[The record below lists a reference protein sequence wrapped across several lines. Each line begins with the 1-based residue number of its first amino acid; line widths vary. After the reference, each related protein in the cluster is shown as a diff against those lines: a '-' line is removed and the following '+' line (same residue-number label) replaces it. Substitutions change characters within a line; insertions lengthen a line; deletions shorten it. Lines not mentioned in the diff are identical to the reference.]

1 MLLEYFGMAI
11 GYALE
16 TRKQNVMKKAL
27 LFISAVF
34 FLMACGGVKKTQEAI
49 NTGNYQ
55 QAMNRALRN
64 LADNKDKKG
73 NQPYVLILE
82 EAFAKNMERELQNI
96 AFLERDG
103 NPANLEAIYKGYSQL
118 RQIQQRIRPLLPL
131 YIRDEN
137 RNARFDFKNFEE
149 DIIDSKD
156 RLSEYLYD
164 NALSLFNNASSKMDY
179 RRAYDDFR
187 YLDEINPGFADTK
200 EQMELA
206 YQRGLDY
213 VKVKMINDTQMV
225 IPSRLEEE
233 LLNFNTYG
241 LDDLWT
247 QYHNNPLENIK
258 YDYEMQVAF
267 RDINIS
273 PEQVNEKQF
282 IKEKQIVDGYK
293 YLEDEN
299 GNLVKDSLGNE
310 IKVDNYKTVTCN
322 YYQFTQQKLAQVTG
336 LVSFIDL
343 QSKQQLN
350 TYPLSSEFMFQHV
363 YANYNGDRRAL
374 DNDLVALLNL
384 AAVPFPSNEQMI
396 YDAGEDLK
404 ARLKEIVVRHR
415 FN

>member
-1 MLLEYFGMAI
+1 
-11 GYALE
+11 
-16 TRKQNVMKKAL
+16 
-27 LFISAVF
+27 
-34 FLMACGGVKKTQEAI
+34 
-49 NTGNYQ
+49 
-55 QAMNRALRN
+55 
-64 LADNKDKKG
+64 KKG
-73 NQPYVLILE
+73 NQPYIIILE

-96 AFLERDG
+96 AFLEKDG
-103 NPANLEAIYKGYSQL
+103 NPANLEAIYKSYSQL
-118 RQIQQRIRPLLPL
+118 REIQNRITPLLPL

-137 RNARFDFKNFEE
+137 RNAQFDFQNFDE

-156 RLSEYLYD
+156 RLSEYLYE
-164 NALSLFNNASSKMDY
+164 NALSLFKNASNKTDY

-200 EQMELA
+200 DQMEMA
-206 YQRGLDY
+206 YQKGLDF
-213 VKVKMINDTQMV
+213 VKVKMINDTQVV
-225 IPSRLEEE
+225 IPERLEEE

-241 LDDLWT
+241 LDNLWT

-267 RDINIS
+267 REINIS

-282 IKEKQIVDGYK
+282 IKEKQVVDGYK

-310 IKVDNYKTVTCN
+310 IKVDNYRTVTCN
-322 YYQFTQQKLAQVTG
+322 YYQFTQQKMAQVTG
-336 LVSFIDL
+336 LVSFVDL
-343 QSKQQLN
+343 HTKQQLN
-350 TYPLSSEFMFQHV
+350 TYPLSSEFLFQHV
-363 YANYNGDRRAL
+363 YANYNGDKRAL
-374 DNDLVALLNL
+374 DNELVALLNL
-384 AAVPFPSNEQMI
+384 GAVPFPSNEQMV

>member
-1 MLLEYFGMAI
+1 
-11 GYALE
+11 
-16 TRKQNVMKKAL
+16 MKKAL
-27 LFISAVF
+27 LYLSVIVF
-34 FLMACGGVKKTQEAI
+34 LIACGGVKKTQEAI

-55 QAMNRALRN
+55 QAINSALRN

-73 NQPYVLILE
+73 HQPYVLMLE
-82 EAFAKNMERELQNI
+82 EAFSKNMERELQNI
-96 AFLERDG
+96 SYLEKDG

-118 RQIQQRIRPLLPL
+118 KNIQQRIRPLLPL
-131 YIRDEN
+131 YLRDEG
-137 RNARFDFKNFEE
+137 RDARFNFKNFDEV
-149 DIIDSKD
+149 IIDSKD
-156 RLSEYLYD
+156 RLSEYLFD
-164 NALSLFNNASSKMDY
+164 NALSLYNNASSKLDY
-179 RRAYDDFR
+179 RRAYEDFR
-187 YLDEINPGFADTK
+187 YLDEINPGFGDTK

-206 YQRGLDY
+206 YQKGLDF

-225 IPSRLEEE
+225 IPNRLEEE

-247 QYHNNPLENIK
+247 QYHSNPLNEVK

-282 IKEKQIVDGYK
+282 IKEKQVVDGYK

-310 IKVDNYKTVTCN
+310 IKVDNFKTVTCN

-336 LVSFIDL
+336 TVSYIDL
-343 QSKQQLN
+343 QTKQQLN
-350 TYPLSSEFMFQHV
+350 TYPLASEFVFQHV

-374 DNDLVALLNL
+374 DNNLIALLNL
-384 AAVPFPSNEQMI
+384 GAVPFPSNEQMV

>member
-1 MLLEYFGMAI
+1 
-11 GYALE
+11 
-16 TRKQNVMKKAL
+16 MKKAL
-27 LFISAVF
+27 LIFSSVF
-34 FLMACGGVKKTQEAI
+34 LFLACGGVKKTQEAI

-55 QAMNRALRN
+55 QAINSALRN
-64 LADNKDKKG
+64 LADNKDKRG
-73 NQPYVLILE
+73 HQPYVLILE

-96 AFLERDG
+96 AFLEKDG
-103 NPANLEAIYKGYSQL
+103 NPANLEAIYKGYSNL
-118 RQIQQRIRPLLPL
+118 RQIQERIRPLLPL

-137 RNARFDFKNFEE
+137 RNARFNFKNFDE
-149 DIIDSKD
+149 DIIDSKE
-156 RLSEYLYD
+156 RLSDYLYD
-164 NALSLFNNASSKMDY
+164 NAVSLFNNASSKMDY
-179 RRAYDDFR
+179 RKAYEDFR

-200 EQMELA
+200 EQMEVA

-213 VKVKMINDTQMV
+213 VKVKMVNDTQMV
-225 IPSRLEEE
+225 IPNRLEEE

-267 RDINIS
+267 REINIS

-282 IKEKQIVDGYK
+282 VKEKQVKDGYR

-310 IKVDNYKTVTCN
+310 IKVDNFKTVTCN

-343 QSKQQLN
+343 QTKQQLN

-363 YANYNGDRRAL
+363 YANYSGDRRAL

-384 AAVPFPSNEQMI
+384 AAVPFPSNEQMV

-404 ARLKEIVVRHR
+404 AKLKQIIVRHR

>member
-1 MLLEYFGMAI
+1 MAWLLVMPLKTTNHNI
-11 GYALE
+11 
-16 TRKQNVMKKAL
+16 MKKAL
-27 LFISAVF
+27 LIFSTVF
-34 FLMACGGVKKTQEAI
+34 LFLACGGVKKTQEAI

-55 QAMNRALRN
+55 QAINGALRN
-64 LADNKDKKG
+64 LADNKDKRG
-73 NQPYVLILE
+73 NQPYVLMLE

-96 AFLERDG
+96 AFLEKDG
-103 NPANLEAIYKGYSQL
+103 NPANLEAIYKGYTQL
-118 RQIQQRIRPLLPL
+118 RQIQERIRPLLPL
-131 YIRDEN
+131 YVRDEN
-137 RNARFDFKNFEE
+137 RNARFNFGNFDE
-149 DIIDSKD
+149 DIIDSKE
-156 RLSEYLYD
+156 RLSGYLYD
-164 NALSLFNNASSKMDY
+164 NALSLFQNATSKMDY
-179 RRAYDDFR
+179 RKAYEDFR

-200 EQMELA
+200 EQMEIA

-213 VKVKMINDTQMV
+213 VKVKMVNDTQVV
-225 IPSRLEEE
+225 IPQRLEEE

-267 RDINIS
+267 REINIS

-282 IKEKQIVDGYK
+282 VKEKQVKDGYR

-310 IKVDNYKTVTCN
+310 IKVDNFKTVTCN
-322 YYQFTQQKLAQVTG
+322 YYQFTQQKMAQVTG
-336 LVSFIDL
+336 LVSFVDL
-343 QSKQQLN
+343 QTKQQLN
-350 TYPLSSEFMFQHV
+350 TYPLSSEFLFQHV
-363 YANYNGDRRAL
+363 YANYSGDRRAL

-384 AAVPFPSNEQMI
+384 GAVPFPSNEQMV

-404 ARLKEIVVRHR
+404 AKLKQIIVRHR

>member
-1 MLLEYFGMAI
+1 MLLEYFGMAL
-11 GYALE
+11 GYASK
-16 TRKQNVMKKAL
+16 TRKRNVMKKAL
-27 LFISAVF
+27 LFISTFVF
-34 FLMACGGVKKTQEAI
+34 LLACGGVKKTQEAI

-55 QAMNRALRN
+55 QAMNRALSN

-73 NQPYVLILE
+73 NQPYIIILE

-96 AFLERDG
+96 AFLEKDG

-118 RQIQQRIRPLLPL
+118 REIQNRITPLLPL
-131 YIRDEN
+131 YVRDEN
-137 RNARFDFKNFEE
+137 RNAQFDFQNFDE

-156 RLSEYLYD
+156 RLSEYLYE
-164 NALSLFNNASSKMDY
+164 NALSLFNNASNKTDY
-179 RRAYDDFR
+179 RRAYEDFR

-200 EQMELA
+200 DQMEMA
-206 YQRGLDY
+206 YQKGLDY
-213 VKVKMINDTQMV
+213 VKVKMINDTQVV
-225 IPSRLEEE
+225 IPTRLEEE

-267 RDINIS
+267 REINIS

-282 IKEKQIVDGYK
+282 IKEKQVVDGYK

-310 IKVDNYKTVTCN
+310 IKVDNYRTVTCN
-322 YYQFTQQKLAQVTG
+322 YYQFTQQKMAQVTG
-336 LVSFIDL
+336 LVSFVDL
-343 QSKQQLN
+343 HTKQQLN
-350 TYPLSSEFMFQHV
+350 TYPLSSEFLFQHV
-363 YANYNGDRRAL
+363 YANYNGDKRAL
-374 DNDLVALLNL
+374 DNELVALLNL
-384 AAVPFPSNEQMI
+384 GAVPFPSNEQMV

>member
-1 MLLEYFGMAI
+1 
-11 GYALE
+11 
-16 TRKQNVMKKAL
+16 MKKAL
-27 LFISAVF
+27 LYSTAIL
-34 FLMACGGVKKTQEAI
+34 FLLACGGVKKTQEAI

-96 AFLERDG
+96 AFLEKDG
-103 NPANLEAIYKGYSQL
+103 NPANLEAIYKGYSRL
-118 RQIQQRIRPLLPL
+118 RQIQSRITPLLPL
-131 YIRDEN
+131 YIRDED
-137 RNARFDFKNFEE
+137 RNARFDFKNFDEN
-149 DIIDSKD
+149 IIDSKD

-164 NALSLFNNASSKMDY
+164 SALSLFETASNKMDY
-179 RRAYDDFR
+179 RRAYEDFR

-225 IPSRLEEE
+225 IPTRLEEE

-267 RDINIS
+267 REINIS
-273 PEQVNEKQF
+273 PEQVNERQLV
-282 IKEKQIVDGYK
+282 KEKQVVDGYR

-336 LVSFIDL
+336 LVSFVDL
-343 QSKQQLN
+343 QSQQQLN
-350 TYPLSSEFMFQHV
+350 SYPLSSEFLFQHV
-363 YANYNGDRRAL
+363 YANYSGDRRAL
-374 DNDLVALLNL
+374 DNELIALLNL
-384 AAVPFPSNEQMI
+384 GAVPFPSNEQMV

-404 ARLKEIVVRHR
+404 ARLKEIVGRHR

>member
-1 MLLEYFGMAI
+1 
-11 GYALE
+11 
-16 TRKQNVMKKAL
+16 MKKAL
-27 LFISAVF
+27 LIFSTVF
-34 FLMACGGVKKTQEAI
+34 LFLACGGVKKTQEAI

-55 QAMNRALRN
+55 QAINSALRN
-64 LADNKDKKG
+64 LADNKDKRG
-73 NQPYVLILE
+73 NQPYVLMLE

-96 AFLERDG
+96 AFLEKDG
-103 NPANLEAIYKGYSQL
+103 NPANLEAIYKGYTQL
-118 RQIQQRIRPLLPL
+118 RQIQERIRPLLPL
-131 YIRDEN
+131 YVRDEN
-137 RNARFDFKNFEE
+137 RNARFNFGNFDE
-149 DIIDSKD
+149 DIIDSKE
-156 RLSEYLYD
+156 RLSGYLYD
-164 NALSLFNNASSKMDY
+164 NALSLFQNATSKMDY
-179 RRAYDDFR
+179 RKAYEDFR

-200 EQMELA
+200 EQMEIA

-213 VKVKMINDTQMV
+213 VKVKMVNDTQVV
-225 IPSRLEEE
+225 IPQRLEEE

-267 RDINIS
+267 REINIS

-282 IKEKQIVDGYK
+282 VKEKQVKDGYR

-310 IKVDNYKTVTCN
+310 IKVDNFKTVTCN
-322 YYQFTQQKLAQVTG
+322 YYQFTQQKMAQVTG
-336 LVSFIDL
+336 LVSFVDL
-343 QSKQQLN
+343 QTKQQLN
-350 TYPLSSEFMFQHV
+350 TYPLSSEFLFQHV
-363 YANYNGDRRAL
+363 YANYSGDRRAL

-384 AAVPFPSNEQMI
+384 GAVPFPSNEQMV

-404 ARLKEIVVRHR
+404 AKLKQIIVRHR

>member
-1 MLLEYFGMAI
+1 
-11 GYALE
+11 
-16 TRKQNVMKKAL
+16 MKKAL
-27 LFISAVF
+27 LYLSVIVF
-34 FLMACGGVKKTQEAI
+34 LIACGGVKKTQEAI

-55 QAMNRALRN
+55 QAINSALRN

-73 NQPYVLILE
+73 NQPYVLMLE
-82 EAFAKNMERELQNI
+82 EAFSKNMERELQNI
-96 AFLERDG
+96 SYLEKDG

-118 RQIQQRIRPLLPL
+118 KNIQQRIRPLLPL
-131 YIRDEN
+131 YLRDEG
-137 RNARFDFKNFEE
+137 RDARFAFKNFDE

-156 RLSEYLYD
+156 RLSEFLYD
-164 NALSLFNNASSKMDY
+164 NALSLYKNASSKLDY
-179 RRAYDDFR
+179 RRAYEDFR

-206 YQRGLDY
+206 YQKGLDF
-213 VKVKMINDTQMV
+213 VKVKMINDTEMV
-225 IPSRLEEE
+225 IPNRLEEE

-247 QYHNNPLENIK
+247 QYHNNPLSEVK

-282 IKEKQIVDGYK
+282 IKEKQVVDGYK

-310 IKVDNYKTVTCN
+310 IKVDNFKTVTCN

-336 LVSFIDL
+336 TVSYIDL
-343 QSKQQLN
+343 QTKQQLN
-350 TYPLSSEFMFQHV
+350 TYPLSSEFVFQHV
-363 YANYNGDRRAL
+363 YANYNGDKRAL
-374 DNDLVALLNL
+374 DNNLVALLNL
-384 AAVPFPSNEQMI
+384 GAVPFPSNEQMV

-404 ARLKEIVVRHR
+404 ARLKDIVVRHR

>member
-1 MLLEYFGMAI
+1 MPLKTTNHDI
-11 GYALE
+11 
-16 TRKQNVMKKAL
+16 MKKAL
-27 LFISAVF
+27 LIFSTVF
-34 FLMACGGVKKTQEAI
+34 LFLACGGVKKTQEAI

-55 QAMNRALRN
+55 QAINSALRN
-64 LADNKDKKG
+64 LADNKDKRG

-96 AFLERDG
+96 AFLEKDG

-118 RQIQQRIRPLLPL
+118 RQIQERIRPLLPL
-131 YIRDEN
+131 QIRDEN
-137 RNARFDFKNFEE
+137 RNARFNFKNFDE
-149 DIIDSKD
+149 DIIDSKE
-156 RLSEYLYD
+156 RLSDYLYD
-164 NALSLFNNASSKMDY
+164 NAVSLFNNASSKMDY
-179 RRAYDDFR
+179 RKAYEDFR

-200 EQMELA
+200 EQMEVA

-213 VKVKMINDTQMV
+213 VKVKMVNDTQMV
-225 IPSRLEEE
+225 IPNRLEEE

-267 RDINIS
+267 REINIS

-282 IKEKQIVDGYK
+282 VKEKQVKDGYR

-310 IKVDNYKTVTCN
+310 IKVDNFKTVTCN

-343 QSKQQLN
+343 QTKQQLN

-363 YANYNGDRRAL
+363 YANYSGDRRAL

-384 AAVPFPSNEQMI
+384 GAVPFPSNEQMV

-404 ARLKEIVVRHR
+404 AKLKQIIVRHR

>member
-1 MLLEYFGMAI
+1 MLLEYFGMAL
-11 GYALE
+11 GYACK
-16 TRKQNVMKKAL
+16 TRKYNVMKKAL
-27 LFISAVF
+27 LFISTFVF
-34 FLMACGGVKKTQEAI
+34 LLACGGVKKTQEAI

-55 QAMNRALRN
+55 QAMNRAMSN

-73 NQPYVLILE
+73 NQPYIIILE

-96 AFLERDG
+96 AFLEKDG
-103 NPANLEAIYKGYSQL
+103 NPANLEAIYKSYSQL
-118 RQIQQRIRPLLPL
+118 REIQNRITPLLPL

-137 RNARFDFKNFEE
+137 RNAQFDFQNFDE

-156 RLSEYLYD
+156 RLSEYLYE
-164 NALSLFNNASSKMDY
+164 NALSLFKNASNKTDY

-200 EQMELA
+200 DQMEMA
-206 YQRGLDY
+206 YQKGLDF
-213 VKVKMINDTQMV
+213 VKVKMINDTQVV
-225 IPSRLEEE
+225 IPERLEEE

-241 LDDLWT
+241 LDNLWT

-267 RDINIS
+267 REINIS

-282 IKEKQIVDGYK
+282 IKEKQVVDGYK

-310 IKVDNYKTVTCN
+310 IKVDNYRTVTCN
-322 YYQFTQQKLAQVTG
+322 YYQFTQQKMAQVTG
-336 LVSFIDL
+336 LVSFVDL
-343 QSKQQLN
+343 HTKQQLN
-350 TYPLSSEFMFQHV
+350 TYPLSSEFLFQHV
-363 YANYNGDRRAL
+363 YANYNGDKRAL
-374 DNDLVALLNL
+374 DNELVALLNL
-384 AAVPFPSNEQMI
+384 GAVPFPSNEQMV

>member
-1 MLLEYFGMAI
+1 
-11 GYALE
+11 
-16 TRKQNVMKKAL
+16 MKKAL
-27 LFISAVF
+27 LFISTFVF
-34 FLMACGGVKKTQEAI
+34 LLACGGVKKTQEAI

-55 QAMNRALRN
+55 QAMNRAMSN

-73 NQPYVLILE
+73 NQPYIIILE

-96 AFLERDG
+96 AFLEKDG
-103 NPANLEAIYKGYSQL
+103 NPANLEAIYKSYSQL
-118 RQIQQRIRPLLPL
+118 RDIQNRITPLLPL
-131 YIRDEN
+131 YVRDEN
-137 RNARFDFKNFEE
+137 RNAQFDFQNFDE
-149 DIIDSKD
+149 DIIDSKE
-156 RLSEYLYD
+156 RLSEYLYE
-164 NALSLFNNASSKMDY
+164 NAVSLFNTASNKTDY

-200 EQMELA
+200 DQMEMA
-206 YQRGLDY
+206 YQKGLDF
-213 VKVKMINDTQMV
+213 VKVKMINDTQVV
-225 IPSRLEEE
+225 IPTRLEEE

-267 RDINIS
+267 REINIS

-282 IKEKQIVDGYK
+282 IKEKQVVDGYK

-310 IKVDNYKTVTCN
+310 IKVDNYRTVTCN
-322 YYQFTQQKLAQVTG
+322 YYQFTQQKMAQVTG
-336 LVSFIDL
+336 LVSFVDL
-343 QSKQQLN
+343 HTKQQLN
-350 TYPLSSEFMFQHV
+350 TYPLSSEFLFQHV
-363 YANYNGDRRAL
+363 YANYNGDKRAL
-374 DNDLVALLNL
+374 DNELVALLNL
-384 AAVPFPSNEQMI
+384 GAVPFPSNEQMV

>member
-1 MLLEYFGMAI
+1 MLLEYFGMAL
-11 GYALE
+11 GYASK
-16 TRKQNVMKKAL
+16 TRKRNVMKKAL
-27 LFISAVF
+27 LFISTFVF
-34 FLMACGGVKKTQEAI
+34 LLACGGVKKTQEAI

-55 QAMNRALRN
+55 QAMNRALSN

-96 AFLERDG
+96 AFLEKDG

-118 RQIQQRIRPLLPL
+118 RDIQNRITPLLPL
-131 YIRDEN
+131 YVRDEN
-137 RNARFDFKNFEE
+137 RNAQFDFQNFDE

-156 RLSEYLYD
+156 RLSEYLYE
-164 NALSLFNNASSKMDY
+164 NALSLFNTASDKTDY
-179 RRAYDDFR
+179 RRAYEDFR

-200 EQMELA
+200 DQMEMA
-206 YQRGLDY
+206 YQKGLDY
-213 VKVKMINDTQMV
+213 VKVKMINDTQVV
-225 IPSRLEEE
+225 IPERLEEE

-241 LDDLWT
+241 LDNLWT

-267 RDINIS
+267 REINIS

-282 IKEKQIVDGYK
+282 IKEKQVVDGYK

-310 IKVDNYKTVTCN
+310 IKIDNYRTVSCN
-322 YYQFTQQKLAQVTG
+322 YYQFTQQKMAQVTG
-336 LVSFIDL
+336 LVSFVDL
-343 QSKQQLN
+343 HTKQQLN
-350 TYPLSSEFMFQHV
+350 TYPLSSEFLFQHV
-363 YANYNGDRRAL
+363 YANYNGDKRAL
-374 DNDLVALLNL
+374 DNELVALLNL
-384 AAVPFPSNEQMI
+384 GAVPFPSNEQMV